1 MVSADTKTLWLN
13 YIKATIEQNTE
24 VAKEN
29 FKKITELKTTEIV
42 NSEDSVLNSKDN
54 IENE

>member
-1 MVSADTKTLWLN
+1 MVSADAKTLWLN
-13 YIKATIEQNTE
+13 YIKATIEQNSE

-42 NSEDSVLNSKDN
+42 NNENGILNSKEVT
-54 IENE
+54 ENE

>member
-24 VAKEN
+24 VAKEH

-42 NSEDSVLNSKDN
+42 NSEDSILNSKDN